1 MCDLAGIP
9 STDGC
14 LQPGWRT
21 FATQNLPNSPG
32 WKPSSK
38 QVLGVPFAARPPTDD
53 MVGRGIVHQLI
64 SAGPDELVRNSPWKV
79 SGAYSRLAQEG
90 SWLALIASSFALSS
104 HGARGRDFKS

>member
-1 MCDLAGIP
+1 
-9 STDGC
+9 
-14 LQPGWRT
+14 
-21 FATQNLPNSPG
+21 
-32 WKPSSK
+32 
-38 QVLGVPFAARPPTDD
+38 

-104 HGARGRDFKS
+104 HGARGRDFKSFYRITRLTRCPYGPRYVNSLFLKNKLM